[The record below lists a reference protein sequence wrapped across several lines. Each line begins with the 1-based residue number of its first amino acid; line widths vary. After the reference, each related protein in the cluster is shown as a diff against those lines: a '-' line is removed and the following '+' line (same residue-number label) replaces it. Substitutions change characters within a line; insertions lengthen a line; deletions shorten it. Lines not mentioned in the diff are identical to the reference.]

1 MKIRYSRQ
9 TIMRPTEVVERWYA
23 EALVRPV
30 DILRSYKLVRLR
42 PDLVAGLTVAVVAIP
57 QSIAYASIA
66 GLPPSYGL
74 YAAAVASIIG
84 SLWGSSR
91 FLNTGPTNAISIL
104 VLSILTP
111 LAVIGSEQY
120 LMAASL
126 MAVMVGAFCIVF
138 GFLGLGVLV
147 NFASRAVLLGFTAG
161 AGVLIAAGQLKNLLR
176 LDIPRSP
183 HLWHTMVGVLEHIH
197 ESHLP
202 SLLLGLA
209 TLLAMVGVSRLAP
222 RLPAALMALTGAGVV
237 VAVVGTERLGV
248 AVVGQIPR
256 AVPELTSFSLG
267 WLWETDVVGAL
278 VTGSMAV
285 AAMGLVEAVSIARE
299 ISRQSG
305 ERLDINQELV
315 GQGMANVAAGLF
327 SGYACSGSFTRS
339 AINFQSGAR
348 TQLSGVFCG
357 LFVLGGVLVFG
368 PAAAFLP
375 RTALA
380 GMIMVIAY
388 RMVDWYGVRRVIS
401 TSRSESGIMAAT
413 FVATLV
419 FPLEFAVLAGV
430 ILSLGIYIYKSSLPT
445 VHTVVPDPTF
455 RHFVERED
463 APCCPQLGVINIRGA
478 LFFGAASHVEDE
490 LLANHEDNP
499 GQNHLLLRM
508 HGVHQCDLSG
518 IDVLEGIVK
527 LYRDAGGDVFLVQ
540 VRPEVQWI
548 MRSSGFEEL
557 IGVDH
562 LLEQEGAIEW
572 LFENRID
579 PAVCI
584 YECEHRVFAECQ
596 PLEKHPYDLRL
607 PAFPTRFRYPERQL
621 TVPEF
626 EDALRRHRRNGLLID
641 VREPEEYRS
650 GHLPGAELV
659 PLRTIIEDAEKL
671 PRNRPILLVCRSGR
685 RSTRAMHWLIGL
697 GFHEVVNLKGGLL
710 SWKAMGKPVE
720 VD

>member
-1 MKIRYSRQ
+1 
-9 TIMRPTEVVERWYA
+9 MRTADIVERWYA

-30 DILRSYKLVRLR
+30 EILRSYKTVRLR
-42 PDLVAGLTVAVVAIP
+42 PDLLAGLTVAVVAIP

-74 YAAAVASIIG
+74 YAAAVAAIIG

-104 VLSILTP
+104 VLSILSP
-111 LAVIGSEQY
+111 LAVIGSAEY

-126 MAVMVGAFCIVF
+126 MAVIVGVFCIVF
-138 GFLGLGVLV
+138 GFLGLGVLI

-161 AGVLIAAGQLKNLLR
+161 AGVLIAAGQLKNLLH
-176 LDIPRSP
+176 LDVPRSP
-183 HLWHTMVGVLEHIH
+183 HLWVSLGGVFSRLN

-202 SLLLGLA
+202 SLLLGLG
-209 TLLAMVGVSRLAP
+209 TLVAMAAIARAAP
-222 RLPAALMALTGAGVV
+222 RLPAALMALTGAGLV
-237 VAVVGTERLGV
+237 VAIAGADRLGV
-248 AVVGQIPR
+248 AVVGEIAREMPR
-256 AVPELTSFSLG
+256 MTSFSIG
-267 WLWETDVVGAL
+267 WMWEHDLVGAL
-278 VTGSMAV
+278 ITGSLAV

-315 GQGMANVAAGLF
+315 GQGMANVATGLF

-339 AINFQSGAR
+339 AINYQSGAR

-357 LFVLGGVLVFG
+357 VFVLVGVLAFG
-368 PAAAFLP
+368 PAAAYLP
-375 RTALA
+375 KTALA

-388 RMVDWYGVRRVIS
+388 RMVDWKGVRRVIR
-401 TSRSESGIMAAT
+401 TSRSETGIMVST
-413 FVATLV
+413 FAATLV

-430 ILSLGIYIYKSSLPT
+430 ILSLAIYIYKSSLPT

-455 RHFVERED
+455 RHFVERAD

-478 LFFGAASHVEDE
+478 VFFGAASHVEDE
-490 LLANHEDNP
+490 LLANFERNP
-499 GQNHLLLRM
+499 GQDHLLLRM

-518 IDVLEGIVK
+518 IDVLEGIVR
-527 LYRDAGGDVFLVQ
+527 LYRDGGGDVFLVQ
-540 VRPEVQWI
+540 VRPEVRRI
-548 MRSSGFEEL
+548 MRASGFEEL
-557 IGVDH
+557 LGEDNILV
-562 LLEQEGAIEW
+562 QEDAVEW

-596 PLEKHPYDLRL
+596 PLEKHPYDIRL
-607 PAFPTRFRYPERQL
+607 PSFPKRFHYPERQL

-626 EDALRRHRRNGLLID
+626 EDALRVHRKDGLLVD
-641 VREPEEYRS
+641 VREEGEYAR
-650 GHLPGAELV
+650 GHLAGAELL
-659 PLRTIIEDAEKL
+659 PLRHIIEDAEQL
-671 PRNRPILLVCRSGR
+671 PRDRHLMLICRSGR

-697 GFHEVVNLKGGLL
+697 GFEDVVNLKGGLL
-710 SWKAMGKPVE
+710 SWKATGRPVE

>member
-1 MKIRYSRQ
+1 MVR
-9 TIMRPTEVVERWYA
+9 
-23 EALVRPV
+23 VRP
-30 DILRSYKLVRLR
+30 DA
-42 PDLVAGLTVAVVAIP
+42 VAGLTVAVVAIP

-74 YAAAVASIIG
+74 YAAAVATIVG

-91 FLNTGPTNAISIL
+91 YLNTGPTNAISIL

-111 LAVIGSEQY
+111 LAAIGSAEY

-126 MAVMVGAFCIVF
+126 MAVMVGVFCVIF
-138 GFLGLGVLV
+138 GFAGLGVLV

-176 LDIPRSP
+176 LDVPRTP
-183 HLWHTMVGVLEHIH
+183 HLWHSMVGVIENIGQTHV
-197 ESHLP
+197 P
-202 SLLLGLA
+202 SLLLGLGA
-209 TLLAMVGVSRLAP
+209 LAAMVLISKTAP
-222 RLPAALMALTGAGVV
+222 RLPAALMALTGAGVL
-237 VAVVGTERLGV
+237 VAVVGVDRLGV
-248 AVVGQIPR
+248 SVIGEIPR
-256 AVPELTSFSLG
+256 QMPQLTSFSLG
-267 WLWETDVVGAL
+267 WMWESDIVGAL

-315 GQGMANVAAGLF
+315 GQGMANIATGLF

-357 LFVLGGVLVFG
+357 VFVLIGVLAFG

-388 RMVDWYGVRRVIS
+388 RMVDWHGVRRVIR
-401 TSRSESGIMAAT
+401 TSRSETGIMAST

-430 ILSLGIYIYKSSLPT
+430 ILSLAIYIYKSSLPT

-455 RHFVERED
+455 RHFVERES
-463 APCCPQLGVINIRGA
+463 APSCPQLGVINIRGA

-490 LLANHEDNP
+490 LLANHEANP
-499 GQNHLLLRM
+499 GQNNLLLRM
-508 HGVHQCDLSG
+508 HGVHQCDLAG
-518 IDVLEGIVK
+518 IDVLEGIVR
-527 LYRDAGGDVFLVQ
+527 LYRDAGGDVYLVQ
-540 VRPEVQWI
+540 VRPEVRRI
-548 MRSSGFEEL
+548 MATSGFEEL
-557 IGVDH
+557 LGADRF
-562 LLEQEGAIEW
+562 LEQEEAIEW
-572 LFENRID
+572 LFENVMD

-596 PLEKHPYDLRL
+596 PLEKHPYDIRL
-607 PAFPTRFRYPERQL
+607 PAFPTRFHYPERQL

-626 EDALRRHRRNGLLID
+626 EDAMRVHRKDGLLID
-641 VREPEEYRS
+641 VRERQEYLG
-650 GHLPGAELV
+650 GHIAHAELM
-659 PLRTIIEDAEKL
+659 PLRHVIEDAEKL
-671 PRNRPILLVCRSGR
+671 PRDRPIMLVCRSGR

-697 GFHEVVNLKGGLL
+697 GFEDVVNLKGGIL
-710 SWKAMGKPVE
+710 SWKAMGRPVE

>member
-1 MKIRYSRQ
+1 
-9 TIMRPTEVVERWYA
+9 MRPTEVVERWYA

-30 DILRSYKLVRLR
+30 EILRSYRAIRFR

-74 YAAAVASIIG
+74 YAAAVASIVG

-91 FLNTGPTNAISIL
+91 YLNTGPTNAISIL
-104 VLSILTP
+104 VLSILSP
-111 LAVIGSEQY
+111 LAAIGSAEY

-126 MAVMVGAFCIVF
+126 MAVMVGVYCIVF
-138 GFLGLGVLV
+138 GFGGLGVLI

-176 LDIPRSP
+176 LDVPRSP
-183 HLWHTMVGVLEHIH
+183 HLWDSMGGVISHLGS
-197 ESHLP
+197 SHLP
-202 SLLLGLA
+202 SLALGLA
-209 TLLAMVGVSRLAP
+209 TLVAMAMIARLAP

-237 VAVVGTERLGV
+237 VAVAGVERLGV
-248 AVVGQIPR
+248 AVVGEIPR
-256 AVPELTSFSLG
+256 EIPHLTSFSLA
-267 WLWETDVVGAL
+267 WMWENDVIGAL
-278 VTGSMAV
+278 ITGSMAV

-299 ISRQSG
+299 IARQSG

-315 GQGMANVAAGLF
+315 GQGMANVATGLF

-339 AINFQSGAR
+339 AINYQSGAR
-348 TQLSGVFCG
+348 TQMSGVFSG
-357 LFVLGGVLVFG
+357 VFVLAGVLVFG

-375 RTALA
+375 RAALA

-388 RMVDWYGVRRVIS
+388 RMVDWRGVRRVMK
-401 TSRSESGIMAAT
+401 TSRSETGIMAAT
-413 FVATLV
+413 FAATLV

-430 ILSLGIYIYKSSLPT
+430 ILSLAIYIYKSSLPT

-455 RHFVERED
+455 RHFVEREG

-490 LLANHEDNP
+490 LLANYESNP

-518 IDVLEGIVK
+518 IDVLEGIVR
-527 LYRDAGGDVFLVQ
+527 LYRDAGGDVFMVQ
-540 VRPEVQWI
+540 VRPEVRRI
-548 MRSSGFEEL
+548 MQTSGFEDL
-557 IGVDH
+557 IGTGNV
-562 LLEQEGAIEW
+562 LLQEGAIEW
-572 LFENRID
+572 LFEHRID

-596 PLEKHPYDLRL
+596 PLEKHPYDIRL
-607 PAFPTRFRYPERQL
+607 PEFPVRFRYPERQL
-621 TVPEF
+621 AVPEF
-626 EDALRRHRRNGLLID
+626 EDALRSHRHDGLLID
-641 VREPEEYRS
+641 VREREEFVQ
-650 GHLPGAELV
+650 GHLADARLI
-659 PLRTIIEDAEKL
+659 PLREIIEDAELL
-671 PRNRPILLVCRSGR
+671 PRDRPILLVCRSGR
-685 RSTRAMHWLIGL
+685 RSTRAMHWLIDL
-697 GFHEVVNLKGGLL
+697 GFKQVVNLKGGIL
-710 SWKAMGKPVE
+710 SWKAMGRPVE